1 MECQVERYLL
11 DEGVVQVVIV
21 ELAQMINA
29 TPTFYVLSV
38 VGTDGNGHQ
47 QACDD

>member
-1 MECQVERYLL
+1 L

-29 TPTFYVLSV
+29 TPTFHVLSV